1 MTRGP
6 ESRTGFAAALPVAR
20 RRGHVDLFRHGQG
33 SRAEFLIAG
42 SVMLAIVRLRRA
54 TCLHGT
60 VADIASI
67 FRTVIDDFRSYPAGG
82 PLFRRGYEF
91 FGFEG
96 VDHLVIGEAED
107 LIPRLV
113 RDIEDGCVAAPPA
126 DDDVGAPIQ
135 ELDDWFEHWST
146 KGARYLPRLI
156 IAPS

>member
-67 FRTVIDDFRSYPAGG
+67 FRKVIDDFRSYPAGG
-82 PLFRRGYEF
+82 PVFRELWLYSRYGVLRFFRVEDDGIVEIAADGTVLLPVNPGSTGAAGGFTSDPPSLRGV
-91 FGFEG
+91 EG
-96 VDHLVIGEAED
+96 YGN
-107 LIPRLV
+107 P
-113 RDIEDGCVAAPPA
+113 GP
-126 DDDVGAPIQ
+126 
-135 ELDDWFEHWST
+135 
-146 KGARYLPRLI
+146 
-156 IAPS
+156 